1 MFAIARNS
9 KNPQAAWEFLKFMV
23 SETGIKQGL
32 AAAQGIP
39 SRRSI
44 AESESFKNVVVR
56 HHARLGAAVP
66 RLPADGAPG
75 AQPAPTSTRCRTR
88 SSAQLDNMWSFKE
101 PPSVVLPKVCEKV
114 KPMLAAGGAP
124 GGG

>member
-23 SETGIKQGL
+23 SEDGIKQGL

-44 AESESFKNVVVR
+44 AESESFKSSAFATDHDSVQPF
-56 HHARLGAAVP
+56 LDS
-66 RLPADGAPG
+66 LPSAHRAPNLTNFN
-75 AQPAPTSTRCRTR
+75 QVQDTV
-88 SSAQLDNMWSFKE
+88 SAQLDTMWSFKE

-114 KPMLAAGGAP
+114 QPLLAAGGAP